1 MAKATLY
8 NKSGAKQTTSVTLDK
23 AVFDLV
29 PNNELLTLAYNAYL
43 SNGRSAHPNTLT
55 RGSVRGGGRKP
66 WRQKGTGRA
75 RVGSIRVPEWRGG
88 GVVFGPTGLENH
100 TVKLPIKMKRLAIR
114 QALSVQAA
122 DGRIAVIESFA
133 SVDGKVKPTVTL
145 LAKMETKGKLLLVL
159 DQKNQLAERATRN
172 LSGLT
177 VVAATYLNVFDILNA
192 DQIIIDQKALDAIGH
207 WLTTPETAAKTAKS
221 VVETKSPV
229 KAEDSVKTTA
239 EKPKAVRKPATKKK
253 PEATK

>member
-1 MAKATLY
+1 MAKAILY
-8 NKSGAKQTTSVTLDK
+8 NKSGAKQTTTVTLERG
-23 AVFDLV
+23 VFDLV

-55 RGSVRGGGRKP
+55 RGLVRGGGRKP

-122 DGRIAVIESFA
+122 DSRIAVIESFA
-133 SVDGKVKPTVTL
+133 SAEGKVKPTVAL
-145 LAKMETKGKLLLVL
+145 LGKMETAGKILLVL
-159 DQKNQLAERATRN
+159 DKKDQLAERATRN
-172 LSGLT
+172 ISGLT
-177 VVAATYLNVFDILNA
+177 VTAATYLNVFDILNA
-192 DQIIIDQKALDAIGH
+192 DQIIITRDSLDTISH
-207 WLTTPETAAKTAKS
+207 WLTVPDRATKTAKTS
-221 VVETKSPV
+221 ADATASV
-229 KAEDSVKTTA
+229 KAPA
-239 EKPKAVRKPATKKK
+239 EKPKTVRKPAARKK